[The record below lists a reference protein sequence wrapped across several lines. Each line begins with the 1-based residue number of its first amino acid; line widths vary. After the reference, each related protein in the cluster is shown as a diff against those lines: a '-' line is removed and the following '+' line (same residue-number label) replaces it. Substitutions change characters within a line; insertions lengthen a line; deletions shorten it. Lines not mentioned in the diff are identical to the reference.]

1 MKLYLYIFALLS
13 LAATCGDSDSSA
25 EEETLPLDTYKR
37 EISYLVGADHAQ
49 QIVQDPNFA
58 KYNMKEVVSGFE
70 MGLKNPE
77 VFDASCQ
84 ENIRKLIGS
93 DQRQFNMEY
102 KDPASLSI
110 GKLLGSVFKTGWER
124 AKSLNEFDLKYIT
137 YGFKK
142 AVVKGDTLIKA
153 EVKQKMLTDF
163 MTKVNNKVMVDINKA
178 ETSFFD
184 RIKQKNGIQSLPQGL
199 YMETLTAGKGGMP
212 IASDDVKAHY
222 VLLSAKGDTIQSSL
236 KGPEVPIFNL
246 SGVIPGWTVGI
257 PFMKKG
263 GKYKLYVP
271 QAMAYGANP
280 PDQSIPQFATLVFY
294 VELID
299 FGKAGSLK

>member
-1 MKLYLYIFALLS
+1 MKKFLFIFTLL
-13 LAATCGDSDSSA
+13 LIASA
-25 EEETLPLDTYKR
+25 CSESKPTEEVLPLDSYKR

-58 KYNMKEVVSGFE
+58 KYNMKEVMSGFE
-70 MGLKNPE
+70 LGLKNPA
-77 VFDASCQ
+77 VFDAACQ
-84 ENIRKLIGS
+84 ENIQKLIGS

-124 AKSLNEFDLKYIT
+124 AKSFNEFDLKYIS
-137 YGFKK
+137 YGFSK
-142 AVVKGDTLIKA
+142 ALTKADTLIKP
-153 EVKQKMLTDF
+153 EIKQKMLTEF

-178 ETSFFD
+178 EKAYFEV
-184 RIKQKNGIQSLPQGL
+184 IKMKSGIQSLPQGL
-199 YMETLTAGKGGMP
+199 YLETLTAGKGGSP
-212 IASDDVKAHY
+212 ISSDDVKAHY
-222 VLLSAKGDTIQSSL
+222 VLMSAQGDTIQSSL
-236 KGPEVPIFNL
+236 NGPEVPIFNL